1 MTLERLRI
9 LNTQPTA
16 IKSSAAALAF
26 GVVMLVVY
34 LLSPLST
41 TFLIVGFA
49 VLALGHVAIL
59 FSPPEATAK
68 ATATASPDVLNAV
81 PASFIPT
88 VERDHL
94 AMKLHVTAD
103 GLVRA
108 AQAINAVTVQ
118 QASGASDQAEIISR
132 TNTLLGEF
140 VDVSEQIQEQVHGT
154 AQIAKQAVNVSKSG
168 QAAIQQTI
176 EGMNEIRIQVAAIAE
191 TIITLAGLT
200 QRIDA
205 IITSVSEIATQSNL
219 LALNASIEAARA
231 GVQGRGFAVVA
242 DEVRVLAQ
250 QSTAAAQQVRS
261 ILGEIRGAMKE
272 AVLATEVGMN
282 GVDAGVMTT
291 QQANQVL
298 VRLAEDVTAASG
310 AVQAVYNYIRHQAE
324 GLEDISISIERINH
338 ITQQNLMST
347 RMVETVS
354 HNLNQL
360 AAELQETVGLR
371 EQPETV

>member
-1 MTLERLRI
+1 MSMVEIPERDD
-9 LNTQPTA
+9 
-16 IKSSAAALAF
+16 
-26 GVVMLVVY
+26 
-34 LLSPLST
+34 
-41 TFLIVGFA
+41 
-49 VLALGHVAIL
+49 LAL
-59 FSPPEATAK
+59 
-68 ATATASPDVLNAV
+68 
-81 PASFIPT
+81 
-88 VERDHL
+88 
-94 AMKLHVTAD
+94 KLHVTAD

-108 AQAINAVTVQ
+108 AQAINSVTAQ
-118 QASGASDQAEIISR
+118 QATGAADQAEIISR

-154 AQIAKQAVNVSKSG
+154 AQIAKQAVNVSQSG

-176 EGMNEIRIQVAAIAE
+176 EGMNEIRTQVAAIAE

-231 GVQGRGFAVVA
+231 GIQGRGFAVVA

-272 AVLATEVGMN
+272 AVQATEVGMR
-282 GVDAGVMTT
+282 GVDVGVLTT
-291 QQANQVL
+291 QQANAVL

-360 AAELQETVGLR
+360 ARELQETVGLS
-371 EQPETV
+371 EQPEML